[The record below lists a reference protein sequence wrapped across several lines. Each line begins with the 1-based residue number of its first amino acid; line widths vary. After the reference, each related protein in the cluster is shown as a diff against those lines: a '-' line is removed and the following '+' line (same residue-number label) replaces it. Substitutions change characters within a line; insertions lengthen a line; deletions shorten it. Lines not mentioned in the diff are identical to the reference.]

1 MSDPNTPDRRLA
13 VRLGALLLVAAL
25 PLALAG
31 CGEEPPRSETAQ
43 PAGSAGESAATK
55 AAVPQG
61 RGFDFY
67 VLSLSWSPT
76 WCMDN
81 DPAGRGEQCRAGR
94 QAGFVVHGL
103 WPQFERG
110 YPEYCR
116 SAEPG
121 RVPAALGKQYM
132 DIIPSMGLIGH
143 QWRKHGSCSGLNQ
156 RDYLAV
162 TRAAYERINLP
173 DTLADTAG
181 KRLAAA
187 EVEAALVAA
196 NPGLTEGG
204 IAVTC
209 DAGRLDEIRICTTPG
224 LDFRAC
230 PEVDRAA
237 CKAKTIARPPLR

>member
-1 MSDPNTPDRRLA
+1 MPDPDKPNRRPAALLA
-13 VRLGALLLVAAL
+13 ALLLAAAL

-31 CGEEPPRSETAQ
+31 CGEEPPQSKSSK
-43 PAGSAGESAATK
+43 PAGSTGESVAAK
-55 AAVPQG
+55 APVPQG

-81 DPAGRGEQCRAGR
+81 DATGRGEQCRRGR
-94 QAGFVVHGL
+94 NAGFIVHGL

-116 SAEPG
+116 TRESD
-121 RVPAALGKQYM
+121 RVPASLGSQYL

-143 QWRKHGSCSGLNQ
+143 QWRKHGSCSGLSQ
-156 RDYLAV
+156 RDYLAA
-162 TRAAYERINLP
+162 TRAALARVAIP
-173 DTLADTAG
+173 DSLEEG
-181 KRLAAA
+181 SGERLATDAI
-187 EVEAALVAA
+187 EAALVAA
-196 NPGLTEGG
+196 NPGLSERG

-209 DAGRLDEIRICTTPG
+209 DGGRLDEIRICMTPG
-224 LDFRAC
+224 LEFRDC

-237 CKAKTIARPPLR
+237 CKAKSITQPPVR